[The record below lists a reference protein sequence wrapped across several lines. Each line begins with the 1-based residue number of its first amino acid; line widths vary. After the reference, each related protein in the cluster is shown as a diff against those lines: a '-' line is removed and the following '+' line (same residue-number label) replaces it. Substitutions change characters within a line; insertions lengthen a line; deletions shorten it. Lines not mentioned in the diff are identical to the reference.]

1 MRSAVVRMT
10 RNDVTDCGCNEQLLR
25 RVVKTS
31 FNQRRKML
39 RGSLKPLFAQLK
51 NEQNKALDHT
61 DFLLPL
67 TMRPEQLSVEQFVDL
82 TNRVEAEMQREG

>member
-1 MRSAVVRMT
+1 
-10 RNDVTDCGCNEQLLR
+10 
-25 RVVKTS
+25 
-31 FNQRRKML
+31 ML
-39 RGSLKPLFAQLK
+39 RGSLKPLFAQLN
-51 NEQNKALDHT
+51 NEQNKVLDHT